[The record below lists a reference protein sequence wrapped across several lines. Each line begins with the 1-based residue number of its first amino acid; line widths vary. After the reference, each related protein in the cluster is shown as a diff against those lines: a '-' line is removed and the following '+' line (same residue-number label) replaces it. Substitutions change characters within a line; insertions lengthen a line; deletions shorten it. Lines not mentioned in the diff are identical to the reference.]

1 MIGKNQRAQG
11 ASQTLADG
19 PVGKRTSQKSLAASK
34 NASSSENSKIAP
46 LHGDKAGLKNLPAF
60 EKAGKIHSNT
70 SENANVKALPILGE
84 SKVQNPELKKAG
96 KEDREFGRQL
106 SMNNWEADGKTLV
119 L

>member
-19 PVGKRTSQKSLAASK
+19 PVNKRQVQKNLPK

-46 LHGDKAGLKNLPAF
+46 LPGDKAALK
-60 EKAGKIHSNT
+60 T
-70 SENANVKALPILGE
+70 MNASQNGSVKALPLPGDG
-84 SKVQNPELKKAG
+84 KKAA
-96 KEDREFGRQL
+96 KEEREFGRQL